1 MAGLS
6 LKVSD
11 LDVYYGD
18 FQALR
23 GVSLEVAEQQVVS
36 IIGSNGAGKSTLL
49 SAISGVNPPRS
60 GRIELFG
67 ERIDGLPPHQIVARG
82 LVMVPEGRRVFSRM
96 SVQDNLVLGSYTPG
110 ARPTCTQELEK
121 VYELFPRLEERRKQA
136 AGTLSGGEQQMLAI
150 GRALMSRPKVI
161 LCDEISLGLAPLI
174 IKMIYERLELIK
186 TEGVTLVIV
195 EQDITRSLSFA
206 NGVSVMLEGKVV
218 LAGKPDTMSHQE
230 VKEAYFGG

>member
-23 GVSLEVAEQQVVS
+23 GVSLEVEKHQVVS

-49 SAISGVNPPRS
+49 RAISGVNPPKS
-60 GRIELFG
+60 GQIELFG
-67 ERIDGLPPHQIVARG
+67 ERIDGMPPHKIVARG

-96 SVQDNLVLGSYTPG
+96 SVQDNLILGSYTPE
-110 ARPTCTQELEK
+110 ARRTYKQELDK
-121 VYELFPRLEERRKQA
+121 VYDLFPRLQERRNQA
-136 AGTLSGGEQQMLAI
+136 AGTMSGGEQQMLAI
-150 GRALMSRPKVI
+150 GRALMSRPKVV
-161 LCDEISLGLAPLI
+161 LCDEISLGLAPLV

-186 TEGVTLVIV
+186 NEGVTLIIV
-195 EQDITRSLSFA
+195 EQDITRSISVA
-206 NGVSVMLEGKVV
+206 NWVSVMLEGKVV
-218 LAGKPDTMSHQE
+218 LEGDPDTMSSEE